1 MAELFHPSLTTIR
14 QNVKEAA
21 EVMVNQLVRQFEGKP
36 TQSSVIDIE
45 LIPRNST
52 RH

>member
-1 MAELFHPSLTTIR
+1 
-14 QNVKEAA
+14 
-21 EVMVNQLVRQFEGKP
+21 VMVNQLVRQFEGKS
-36 TQSSVIDIE
+36 TQSTVIDIE